1 MGYDWQGRISETT
14 EDRRVARYDAE
25 HKGETRRRI
34 IETAGQRFKQDGID
48 GSGIA
53 ALMSDAGLT
62 NGAFYAHFTSKNDLV
77 ANVVADQLR
86 TQHATL
92 SSLPAGRAAL
102 EEFVRGYLAPH
113 HRDQPSTG
121 CPSAALLDE
130 IGRCDDAVRDSYT
143 EGVQSIVNVIAT
155 HLNPHDP
162 SAARAKA
169 LGLFTVLVG
178 TLQLARA
185 VSDRKL
191 SDDVLE
197 SGISNALILLHR
209 DGSFS
214 STSGP

>member
-1 MGYDWQGRISETT
+1 
-14 EDRRVARYDAE
+14 VARYDVE

-34 IETAGQRFKQDGID
+34 VETAGRRLKQDGID

-62 NGAFYAHFTSKNDLV
+62 NGAFYAHFESKDDLV
-77 ANVVADQLR
+77 ANVVADQLATQR
-86 TQHATL
+86 TVL
-92 SSLPAGRAAL
+92 SSLPAGQGAL
-102 EEFVRGYLAPH
+102 EEFIRDYLAPR

-143 EGVQSIVNVIAT
+143 EGMQSIVGVIAA
-155 HLNPHDP
+155 HLSPHDP
-162 SAARAKA
+162 SAARTRA
-169 LGLFTVLVG
+169 LGLFTLLVA

-191 SDDVLE
+191 SDDILE
-197 SGISNALILLHR
+197 SGIRNAQTLLDR
-209 DGSFS
+209 GNV
-214 STSGP
+214 